1 MWLSLALAV
10 LCLIPA
16 GVLLVRLN
24 RLARKMIS
32 LRKSSQL
39 LVEERKVLEL
49 IARDSAFRDVLDSLS
64 IAVEHLI
71 DDTICAVF
79 LVDRQQGCLTEGA
92 GARLPSEYLKA
103 VHGSSVS
110 LDSSVCGSAAFSN
123 QAVLA
128 ENLSDCTRFYPER
141 TLATRWAFRSCLCA
155 PLHDSSG
162 ATVGV
167 LALYRRRPCDM
178 AKFEPEILE
187 TATRLAGIAIEQ
199 MTLERKRHDY
209 TETVKLAE
217 RAATFGIWEMD
228 LVTGIVKGSEAWAAL
243 EQVQDASV
251 GTHVDQV
258 REVVHPEDRALL
270 GEGSDRAFATGEPYC
285 VDFRIVPEP
294 GVIRWRRST
303 AQVQFVEGKPRRLIG
318 ASLDITKEKE
328 MVEAAQA
335 ANRAK
340 SEFLANMSHEI
351 RTPMN
356 GIIGMTELTLD
367 TDLDSSQRE
376 YLNAVKYSADSLLT
390 VINDI
395 LDFSK
400 IEVGKL
406 SLDPIEFNLRDHLGQ
421 AMKTLAV
428 RAHQKNLE
436 LAYFVPPQL
445 PDFFV
450 GDPVRLRQVI
460 LNLVGNAIKF
470 TDHGEVVLR
479 VEVDSKDQDGVTL
492 HCAVTDTGIGIPLE
506 KQRLIFEPFAQA
518 DTSTTRKYGGTGLGL
533 SISFRLIE
541 MMGGRIWLESQ
552 PGQGTTFH
560 FTARFGTSTAAVCR
574 PANLDPAI
582 LDDLR
587 VLVVDDNATNRQ
599 ILETT
604 LGYWRMKPASA
615 AGAEEA
621 IRLLK
626 DAKLAGRPF
635 GLMLV
640 DCHMP
645 EIDGFM
651 LVELVQQLNDFDGLV
666 TVMLTSGGQ
675 RGDAVRCQRARHR
688 HAYLIKPV
696 LQSDLL
702 EALLNV
708 VASREGVE
716 RPTKVV
722 TRNTLR
728 AGRPPLRILLTEDN
742 AINQRIAS
750 RLLEKEG
757 HVVVVADDGAKA
769 LKAFDGNTFDL
780 ILMDVQMPVM
790 DGIEGTAA
798 IRQIE
803 QTTGHHIPIVAMTAH
818 AMAGDR
824 QRFLQAG
831 MDGYVSKP
839 IHSRELLEAI
849 ESVLSATIPSNR

>member
-1 MWLSLALAV
+1 MWIGVTFAV
-10 LCLIPA
+10 LGVIAA
-16 GVLLVRLN
+16 GGLWLRLN
-24 RLARKMIS
+24 SLSRGMARLRE
-32 LRKSSQL
+32 SSQL
-39 LVEERKVLEL
+39 LAEERNVLEL
-49 IARDSAFRDVLDSLS
+49 IAKDAAFHHVLDYLTG
-64 IAVEHLI
+64 AVGGL
-71 DDTICAVF
+71 TNNCLCAVF
-79 LVDRQQGCLTEGA
+79 LVDQQQGCLAEGS
-92 GARLPSEYLKA
+92 GGGLPAEYLKL
-103 VHGSSVS
+103 VHGSSVGP
-110 LDSSVCGSAAFSN
+110 DSCACGSAAFSN
-123 QAVLA
+123 QAVVVEDLPA
-128 ENLSDCTRFYPER
+128 CTQFDPER
-141 TLATRWAFRSCLCA
+141 ALAARSGFRSCLCA
-155 PLHDSSG
+155 PILDSHG
-162 ATVGV
+162 AIVGV
-167 LALYRRRPCDM
+167 LSVYDRRPGNVGER
-178 AKFEPEILE
+178 ARAIVE
-187 TATRLAGIAIEQ
+187 AGTRLAGIAIEQ
-199 MTLERKRHDY
+199 MTLQRKQRDHA
-209 TETVKLAE
+209 ETVKLAE

-243 EQVQDASV
+243 ERVEDASV
-251 GTHVDQV
+251 GMHVDKV
-258 REVVHPEDRALL
+258 RQVVHPDDRVLL
-270 GEGSDRAFATGEPYC
+270 AEGSDRAFATGEPYC

-318 ASLDITKEKE
+318 ASLDITNEKE

-367 TDLDSSQRE
+367 TELDPTQRE

-436 LAYFVPPQL
+436 LAYFIPPEL

-470 TDHGEVVLR
+470 TDQGEVVLR
-479 VEVDSKDQDGVTL
+479 VEAESQDKDGVTL
-492 HCAVTDTGIGIPLE
+492 HYAVTDTGIGIPPD
-506 KQRLIFEPFAQA
+506 KQKLIFEPFSQA
-518 DTSTTRKYGGTGLGL
+518 DASTTRRYGGTGLGL
-533 SISFRLIE
+533 SISIRLIE
-541 MMGGRIWLESQ
+541 MMQGRIWLDSEE
-552 PGQGTTFH
+552 GRGTTFH
-560 FTARFGTSTAAVCR
+560 FTARLENGSTMVSR
-574 PANLDPAI
+574 PAELDAAM
-582 LDDLR
+582 LDDVR

-599 ILETT
+599 ILEGT
-604 LGYWRMKPASA
+604 LSYWRMQSSSA
-615 AGAEEA
+615 AGAEDA

-626 DAKLAGRPF
+626 DAKAAGTPF
-635 GLMLV
+635 GLMVL

-645 EIDGFM
+645 DVDGFM
-651 LVELVQQLNDFDGLV
+651 LVEQVEKLPELDGLI

-675 RGDAVRCQRARHR
+675 RGDATRCKELGIA
-688 HAYLIKPV
+688 AYLIKPV

-708 VASREGVE
+708 LGSREE
-716 RPTKVV
+716 AARPAQLV
-722 TRNTLR
+722 TRHTLR
-728 AGRPPLRILLTEDN
+728 ERRPPLRILLTEDN
-742 AINQRIAS
+742 AVNQRLAS

-769 LKAFDGNTFDL
+769 LKACKENTFDL
-780 ILMDVQMPVM
+780 ILMDVQMPVL
-790 DGIEGTAA
+790 DGMEATAA
-798 IRQIE
+798 IRQTE
-803 QTTGHHIPIVAMTAH
+803 QSTGQHVPIIAMTAH

-824 QRFLQAG
+824 QRFLKAG

-839 IHSRELLEAI
+839 IHSRDLLEAI
-849 ESVLSATIPSNR
+849 ESVLSAPGA

>member
-1 MWLSLALAV
+1 MYSIRSRTDV
-10 LCLIPA
+10 SHTFRFPF
-16 GVLLVRLN
+16 VP
-24 RLARKMIS
+24 
-32 LRKSSQL
+32 LRAHS
-39 LVEERKVLEL
+39 
-49 IARDSAFRDVLDSLS
+49 
-64 IAVEHLI
+64 
-71 DDTICAVF
+71 
-79 LVDRQQGCLTEGA
+79 G
-92 GARLPSEYLKA
+92 
-103 VHGSSVS
+103 
-110 LDSSVCGSAAFSN
+110 
-123 QAVLA
+123 
-128 ENLSDCTRFYPER
+128 
-141 TLATRWAFRSCLCA
+141 
-155 PLHDSSG
+155 LHG

-167 LALYRRRPCDM
+167 LSVYSRRHRNLGEQARAIVEASAP
-178 AKFEPEILE
+178 
-187 TATRLAGIAIEQ
+187 LAGIAIEQ
-199 MTLERKRHDY
+199 MTLQRKQRDHA
-209 TETVKLAE
+209 ETVKLAE

-228 LVTGIVKGSEAWAAL
+228 LVTGVVKGSEAWASL
-243 EQVQDASV
+243 ERVEDASV

-258 REVVHPEDRALL
+258 REVVHPDDRALL
-270 GEGSDRAFATGEPYC
+270 AAGSDRAFATGEPYC
-285 VDFRIVPEP
+285 VDFRIVPEA

-328 MVEAAQA
+328 MVEAAEA

-367 TDLDSSQRE
+367 TELDPTQRE

-421 AMKTLAV
+421 AMKTIGV

-436 LAYFVPPQL
+436 LAYFVPPEL

-470 TDHGEVVLR
+470 TDQGEVVLR
-479 VEVDSKDQDGVTL
+479 VEAESQDQDGVTL
-492 HCAVTDTGIGIPLE
+492 HFAVKDTGIGIPPD
-506 KQRLIFEPFAQA
+506 KQKLIFEPFSQA
-518 DTSTTRKYGGTGLGL
+518 DMSTTRKYGGTGLGL
-533 SISFRLIE
+533 SISIRLIE
-541 MMGGRIWLESQ
+541 MMGGRIWLESEE
-552 PGQGTTFH
+552 GRGTMFH
-560 FTARFGTSTAAVCR
+560 FTARLENASTMVSR
-574 PANLDPAI
+574 PASVDPAM
-582 LDDLR
+582 LDDVR

-604 LGYWRMKPASA
+604 LTYWRMISSSA
-615 AGAEEA
+615 AGAEDA

-626 DAKLAGRPF
+626 DAKSAGTPF
-635 GLMLV
+635 GLMVV

-645 EIDGFM
+645 DIDGFM
-651 LVELVQQLNDFDGLV
+651 LLERVQKLRELDGLI

-675 RGDAVRCQRARHR
+675 RGDGVRCKELGIA
-688 HAYLIKPV
+688 AYLIKPV

-708 VASREGVE
+708 LASRQGVA
-716 RPTKVV
+716 RPAKVV
-722 TRNTLR
+722 TRHTLR
-728 AGRPPLRILLTEDN
+728 EGRPPLRILLTEDN
-742 AINQRIAS
+742 AVNQRIAS

-769 LKAFDGNTFDL
+769 LKACKDNAFDL

-790 DGIEGTAA
+790 DGIEATAA
-798 IRQIE
+798 IRQTE
-803 QTTGHHIPIVAMTAH
+803 KTTGQHIPIVAMTAH

-824 QRFLQAG
+824 QRFLKAG

-849 ESVLSATIPSNR
+849 ELVLSASGA

>member
-1 MWLSLALAV
+1 MWIGVIFAV
-10 LCLIPA
+10 LGLILA
-16 GVLLVRLN
+16 GGLWLRLN
-24 RLARKMIS
+24 SLARKLAI
-32 LRKSSQL
+32 LRESSQL
-39 LVEERKVLEL
+39 LAEERKVLEL
-49 IARDSAFRDVLDSLS
+49 IAKDAAFKDVLDSFTLG
-64 IAVEHLI
+64 VERLT
-71 DDTICAVF
+71 DGCMCAVF
-79 LVDRQQGCLTEGA
+79 LVDRQQGCLTEGF
-92 GARLPSEYLKA
+92 GGGLPSEYLKIL
-103 VHGSSVS
+103 HGSPIGS
-110 LDSSVCGSAAFSN
+110 DSSACGSAAFSN
-123 QAVLA
+123 QAVLV
-128 ENLSDCTRFYPER
+128 EDLSSCTQFVPER
-141 TLATRWAFRSCLCA
+141 TLATYSAFRSCLCV
-155 PLHDSSG
+155 PIPDSDG
-162 ATVGV
+162 AIVGV
-167 LALYRRRPCDM
+167 LSVYSRRPGNLGEQ
-178 AKFEPEILE
+178 ARAIVKASAP
-187 TATRLAGIAIEQ
+187 LAGIAIEQ
-199 MTLERKRHDY
+199 MTLQRKQRDHA
-209 TETVKLAE
+209 ETVKLAE

-228 LVTGIVKGSEAWAAL
+228 LVTGVVKGSEAWASL
-243 EQVQDASV
+243 EKVEDASV

-258 REVVHPEDRALL
+258 REVVHPDDRALL
-270 GEGSDRAFATGEPYC
+270 AAGSDRAFATGEPYC

-328 MVEAAQA
+328 MVEAAEA

-367 TDLDSSQRE
+367 TELDPTQRE

-421 AMKTLAV
+421 AMKTIGV

-436 LAYFVPPQL
+436 LAYFVPPEL

-470 TDHGEVVLR
+470 TDQGEVVLR
-479 VEVDSKDQDGVTL
+479 VEAESQDQSGVTL
-492 HCAVTDTGIGIPLE
+492 HFAVKDTGIGIPPE
-506 KQRLIFEPFAQA
+506 KQKLIFEPFSQA
-518 DTSTTRKYGGTGLGL
+518 DMSTTRKYGGTGLGL
-533 SISFRLIE
+533 SISIRLIE
-541 MMGGRIWLESQ
+541 MMGGRIWLESEE
-552 PGQGTTFH
+552 GRGSTFH
-560 FTARFGTSTAAVCR
+560 FTARLENASTLVSR
-574 PANLDPAI
+574 PASVDPAM
-582 LDDLR
+582 LDDVR

-604 LGYWRMKPASA
+604 LNYWRMKASS
-615 AGAEEA
+615 AGDAEDA

-626 DAKLAGRPF
+626 DAKAAGTPF
-635 GLMLV
+635 GLMVL

-645 EIDGFM
+645 DIDGFM
-651 LVELVQQLNDFDGLV
+651 LMERVQKLPELDGLV

-675 RGDAVRCQRARHR
+675 RGDAVRCKELGIA
-688 HAYLIKPV
+688 AYLIKPV

-708 VASREGVE
+708 LASRQGVA
-716 RPTKVV
+716 RPTKLV
-722 TRNTLR
+722 TRHTLR
-728 AGRPPLRILLTEDN
+728 EGRQPLRILLTEDN
-742 AINQRIAS
+742 AVNQRIAS

-769 LKAFDGNTFDL
+769 LKACKENTFDL

-790 DGIEGTAA
+790 DGIEATAA
-798 IRQIE
+798 IRQTE
-803 QTTGHHIPIVAMTAH
+803 KTTGQHIPIVAMTAH

-824 QRFLQAG
+824 QRFLKAG

-849 ESVLSATIPSNR
+849 ELVLSAAGA